1 MCQRYVLMQI
11 SDNPEL
17 FQPVGEEFIMQ
28 ANSGQFINDQ
38 LWGQSVRFALLHLS
52 WCQVVTDVV
61 HAVTPTMHGWTC
73 LPAALTRQTRASS
86 LRQAPT
92 VVQSWST

>member
-1 MCQRYVLMQI
+1 MQI

-38 LWGQSVRFALLHLS
+38 LWGQSVRVAFLQFLWCLEHFTWHMQQRLPCRPGPLCLH
-52 WCQVVTDVV
+52 
-61 HAVTPTMHGWTC
+61 
-73 LPAALTRQTRASS
+73 AALTDQSLASS
-86 LRQAPT
+86 PLAG
-92 VVQSWST
+92 SNSGA